1 MRARSIRPLPGQFY
15 DGLALLATVRKDL
28 QDEALVAFL
37 NDFHFDELFQH
48 GEKTPLNAESF
59 CGRSGE
65 QPCTETS
72 GTGHSCN
79 MKRLNDMG
87 GRVSR
92 AWTGY
97 DVEKLRA
104 LAGRRTTAQIAKEL
118 DRTIGAIIQKAFDLR
133 LSLRAKSQPEEIAP

>member
-1 MRARSIRPLPGQFY
+1 MRPRSIRLLPRQFY

-28 QDEALVAFL
+28 QDEALVACL

-65 QPCTETS
+65 QSRTETS
-72 GTGHSCN
+72 GTSLVVPALSN
-79 MKRLNDMG
+79 MKRLND
-87 GRVSR
+87 
-92 AWTGY
+92 
-97 DVEKLRA
+97 
-104 LAGRRTTAQIAKEL
+104 
-118 DRTIGAIIQKAFDLR
+118 KAFDLR